1 MVEAP
6 RNVWTRRLAGLVL
19 AALASCGGGGNG
31 SNPTPP
37 PTAPATGVM
46 ISVSVSPRFAGLT
59 VGQQLSVKLTT
70 NDSAGVTL
78 QADPAAGT
86 LDTPTVANGSTV
98 HFTAGTTPGTYAIK
112 VTSVTDPSQ
121 TASLPVGITD
131 LVGVYTYHDDLSRDG
146 VNAQEYTLTPGNV
159 TAANFG
165 KLFSCTTDGAVYTQ
179 PLWVANLTVGGAKR
193 NVVFVGTAHDGLF
206 AFDADATPCQTLWSV
221 SLIDGQHGGTAGET
235 PVASTQVGKAQGDMT
250 PEIGV
255 TGTPVIDSARALL
268 YVVSKSWVSS
278 TSTYYQ
284 RLHAI
289 SLATGSEAP
298 GSPVVVA
305 PTYPGRGD
313 GGTTVSFNPRTQNQR
328 AALTLANGIVYVAW
342 GSHEDGPPFYGWMVG
357 YTYNGSRF
365 AQASVLN
372 AAPNSYGAGIW
383 MSGAGPAVDAGG
395 NLYVATG
402 NGGFTANM
410 SGNDYGDSFLQL
422 SGALAVQQ
430 YFTPSNQQFDAEQNN
445 DFGAGGAT
453 VLADLPAGSPITHVA
468 ITGGKDGVMIVL
480 NRDALGGY
488 GDNHAWQRISVGTE
502 GPLGGD
508 TPGVIWGS
516 PAYWNGS
523 LYLAGAAGPLQTYHV
538 NAATAQFSV
547 VGQSTTPSSGFGFP
561 GSSPSISASGLING
575 IVWAVDSS
583 HYCTASSPACGPAV
597 LHAYDASNLARELWN
612 SAAVASDA
620 AGNAVKFVVP
630 TVANGK
636 VYLGTRGNNTGG
648 VTGSSSTPGEVDVY
662 GPKPN

>member
-1 MVEAP
+1 MI
-6 RNVWTRRLAGLVL
+6 
-19 AALASCGGGGNG
+19 ALSSCGGGGNE
-31 SNPTPP
+31 SNPSPP
-37 PTAPATGVM
+37 PTAPATGVA
-46 ISVSVSPRFAGLT
+46 ISVGVSPRLAGLT
-59 VGQQLSVKLTT
+59 VGQRLSLTVMT

-78 QADPAAGT
+78 QVDPAAGT
-86 LDTPTVANGSTV
+86 LDTPTAANGSTV
-98 HFTAGTTPGTYAIK
+98 HFTASTIPGAYAIK
-112 VTSVTDPSQ
+112 ATSVTDPTQ
-121 TASLPVGITD
+121 IASLPVGVTD
-131 LVGVYTYHDDLSRDG
+131 LSGVYTYHDDVSRDG
-146 VNAQEYTLTPGNV
+146 VNAQEYTLTPANL
-159 TAANFG
+159 AAVNFG
-165 KLFSCTTDGAVYTQ
+165 KLFSCKTDGAVYTQ
-179 PLWVANLTVGGAKR
+179 PLWVANLTVGGAR
-193 NVVFVGTAHDGLF
+193 HNVVFVGTAHDGLF
-206 AFDADATPCQTLWSV
+206 AFDADVAPCQTLWSV
-221 SLIDGQHGGTAGET
+221 SLIDAQHGGVAGET
-235 PVASTQVGKAQGDMT
+235 PVDSTRVGKAQGDMT

-255 TGTPVIDSARALL
+255 TGTPVIDSARGLL
-268 YVVSKSWVSS
+268 YVVSKSWASS
-278 TSTYYQ
+278 TATYYH

-289 SLATGSEAP
+289 SLTTGAEAP
-298 GSPVVVA
+298 GSPVVLA
-305 PTYPGRGD
+305 PTYPGTGD

-328 AALTLANGIVYVAW
+328 AALTFANGNVYVAW

-357 YTYNGSRF
+357 YTYNGTSFTRT
-365 AQASVLN
+365 SVLN
-372 AAPNSYGAGIW
+372 AAPNSFGAGIW

-402 NGGFTANM
+402 NGGFTANT
-410 SGNDYGDSFLQL
+410 SGKDYGDSFLQL
-422 SGALAVQQ
+422 NGALAVQQ
-430 YFTPSNQQFDAEQNN
+430 YFTPSNQQFDADQNN

-453 VLADLPAGSPITHVA
+453 VLADLPTGSPITHVA
-468 ITGGKDGVMIVL
+468 ITGGKDGMMIVL

-488 GDNHAWQRISVGTE
+488 GDTHAWQRISVGTE

-523 LYLAGAAGPLQTYHV
+523 LYLAGAAGPLQIYHV

-561 GSSPSISASGLING
+561 GSSPSISASGLTNG

-597 LHAYDASNLARELWN
+597 LHAYDATNLARELWN
-612 SAAVASDA
+612 SAAVAADA

-648 VTGSSSTPGEVDVY
+648 LTGSSSTPGELDVY